1 MDQSEQ
7 LKVLVGKEAMDVEF
21 VIAGLKKMYW
31 SGQRSREE
39 MISSFE
45 HSLCFS
51 LSLNSQQIGFAR
63 VVSDFSTFAYLCD
76 VFIVEEKRGNGY
88 SKKMLEYIFN
98 YPELKTVKWLLRTKD
113 AHSLYE
119 KFGFVK
125 TERPDRYME
134 RDLS

>member
-1 MDQSEQ
+1 MDQPKQ
-7 LKVLVGKEAMDVEF
+7 LDVLLGKENMDVEF
-21 VIAGLKKMYW
+21 VISGLKKMYW
-31 SGQRSREE
+31 SGQRSRSE
-39 MISSFE
+39 MIQSFE

-51 LSLNSQQIGFAR
+51 LMHGARQIGFAR

-76 VFIVEEKRGNGY
+76 VFVDEEERGKGH
-88 SKKMLEYIFN
+88 SKKMLSVVFN
-98 YPELKTVKWLLRTKD
+98 YPEFKTVKWLLRTKD

-134 RDLS
+134 RDFS